1 MNFTKRTYW
10 LFLLPAL
17 LALLLV
23 LIIPFVQGIYFSF
36 TQYDGFHVNEF
47 VGLDN
52 YKRLFTDDQFVYSLW
67 FTAGFSIAS
76 VIGINVIGLSL
87 ALLVTQKLGKIST
100 VFRTVYFMPNLI
112 GGIILGFI
120 WQFIFLKAFTGIA
133 DWTGLEIFRGWLS
146 NTETGFWGLVIL
158 FVWQMS
164 GYIMVIYIS
173 FLNNVP
179 QELMEAATIDGA
191 NSWQSFWKVKFP
203 LIAPAFTVSLFLT
216 LSNAFKV
223 YDQNMALTAGGPF
236 GSTEMV
242 TMNIYNTAF
251 KVQEMGYAQAKAIIF
266 LIIITFISVIQ
277 LYFTRRRET
286 EL

>member
-1 MNFTKRTYW
+1 MNFSKRTYW
-10 LFLLPAL
+10 LFLFPTL

-23 LIIPFVQGIYFSF
+23 LIIPFGQGIYYSF
-36 TQYDGFHVNEF
+36 TQYNGFEVSAF

-52 YKRLFTDDQFVYSLW
+52 YKNLFSDDQFVYSLW

-87 ALLVTQKLGKIST
+87 AMLVTQKLGRIST
-100 VFRTVYFMPNLI
+100 LFRTVYFMPNLI

-133 DWTGLEIFRGWLS
+133 DLTGLDIFRGWLS
-146 NTETGFWGLVIL
+146 DTETGFWGLVIL

-164 GYIMVIYIS
+164 GYIMVIYVS

-179 QELMEAATIDGA
+179 KELMEAATIDGA
-191 NSWQSFWKVKFP
+191 NIWQSFWKVKFP
-203 LIAPAFTVSLFLT
+203 MIAPAFTISLFLT

-223 YDQNMALTAGGPF
+223 YDQNMALTSGGPF

-251 KVQEMGYAQAKAIIF
+251 KVQEMGYAQAKAILF
-266 LIIITFISVIQ
+266 LIIITFISVLQ
-277 LYFTRRRET
+277 LYITRKRET